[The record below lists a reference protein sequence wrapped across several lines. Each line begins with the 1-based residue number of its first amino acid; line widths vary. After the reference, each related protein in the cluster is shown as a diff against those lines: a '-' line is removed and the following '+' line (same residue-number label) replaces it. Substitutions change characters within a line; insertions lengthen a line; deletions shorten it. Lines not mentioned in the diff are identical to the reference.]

1 MKFTMS
7 SQVETIKPY
16 EAGKPLSE
24 LEREYGIRNAVKLAS
39 NENPLGCSP
48 RVAEAVCAALPHV
61 HRYPDPTAPTLGEKL
76 SNLYGVQMEN
86 IVLGN
91 GSDEV
96 ISLLCHAFL
105 NAGDEALMP
114 LPSFLMYEICVKT
127 AKGHPVMVPLKGV
140 ETDLDALIQGVT
152 DKTRMVFITN
162 PFNPTGGVITRGDF
176 EDFAA
181 RLPEDILIIVDE
193 AYMEFVRD
201 DSVYN
206 SLSDP
211 LVDKRIVTLRT
222 FSKAYGLAG
231 FRVGYGIM
239 DTEVA
244 EVLQRIRP
252 PFNVNAL
259 AQVAACQALEDKEF
273 LNKSVELAH
282 RGLDE
287 LSRGLESMG
296 LECLPSQ
303 ANFFMVDVKQD
314 AAGIFKSL
322 LKHGVITRAM
332 TSYGFGNHLRVS
344 VGTFEENKA
353 FLSALKR
360 VLEA

>member
-1 MKFTMS
+1 MKFTVS

-24 LEREYGIRNAVKLAS
+24 LEREYGIKNAVKLAS

-48 RVAEAVCAALPHV
+48 RVTEAVQGAFPHL
-61 HRYPDPTAPTLGEKL
+61 HRYPDPTAPALCEKL
-76 SNLYGVQMEN
+76 CDLYGIQMEN
-86 IVLGN
+86 LVLGN

-96 ISLLCHAFL
+96 IALLCHAFL

-127 AKGHPVMVPLKGV
+127 AKGSPIMVPLKGV
-140 ETDLDALIQGVT
+140 ETDLDALVQGVT

-162 PFNPTGGVITRGDF
+162 PFNPTGGVITREEF
-176 EDFAA
+176 ENFA
-181 RLPEDILIIVDE
+181 RQIPEDVLIIVDE
-193 AYMEFVRD
+193 AYAEFVRD
-201 DSVYN
+201 KGVFN
-206 SLSDP
+206 SLEAP
-211 LVDKRIVTLRT
+211 LVDKRIVSLRT

-231 FRVGYGIM
+231 FRVGYGVM
-239 DTEVA
+239 DRDVA
-244 EVLQRIRP
+244 EVLHRIRP

-259 AQVAACQALEDKEF
+259 AQVAACAALEDRDF
-273 LNKSVELAH
+273 LNKSVKLAH
-282 RGLDE
+282 DGLDE
-287 LSRGLESMG
+287 LTRGLGAMG

-303 ANFFMVDVKQD
+303 ANFLMVDVKQD
-314 AAGIFKSL
+314 AAQVFKAL

-332 TSYGFGNHLRVS
+332 ASYGFGNHLRVS
-344 VGTFEENKA
+344 VGTPEENQL
-353 FLSALKR
+353 FLTALQR